1 MLEDDLEVPLF
12 NPPSQ
17 RVRRPPRS
25 GPPEGGAAHR
35 RRGPRRLRTPAAP
48 ARRAAS
54 SRSRRSSG
62 SGSCPGSERF
72 AAHLDAVEVALG
84 KLEGLGRPT
93 VHEPPMPLERVS
105 RAQAGHPDPRQPLG
119 LPRMSRNAPGSY
131 RASRGR
137 AKWLSRVRRQ
147 LSQSV
152 RGQRVGDRG
161 QLALHRP
168 VDEPR
173 RPPPPRRLALLGR
186 APVPPSYHRQ
196 GGGVMGRQPPP
207 GVAKKDMPDLPGG
220 AQSRLDRDRD
230 ALPPPYRLPIRVA
243 ADVSPRNDSFRSTRS
258 DSRSA
263 SIASS
268 SCRVY
273 GAVTRAPPCVELHPS
288 AP

>member
-119 LPRMSRNAPGSY
+119 LPRMSRNAPGSD

-147 LSQSV
+147 LSRSV
-152 RGQRVGDRG
+152 REQRVGDRG

-173 RPPPPRRLALLGR
+173 RPPPRRLALLGR

-196 GGGVMGRQPPP
+196 GGGVMGRQPPRFLSLDEVGLQVRQHRFELVP
-207 GVAKKDMPDLPGG
+207 CIRSSHSG
-220 AQSRLDRDRD
+220 ASVRR
-230 ALPPPYRLPIRVA
+230 
-243 ADVSPRNDSFRSTRS
+243 
-258 DSRSA
+258 
-263 SIASS
+263 IASLRSVACTGHPEARRTGSGRQRARGS
-268 SCRVY
+268 SGCRREGREV
-273 GAVTRAPPCVELHPS
+273 
-288 AP
+288 